1 MPKTES
7 SKNSENSE
15 YRFKPIGFIESPYRQ
30 KFAIPRQPGLVPS
43 ARGIIHF
50 TEEFAHSDCVRGI
63 EAFSH
68 LWLTFVFHETAAQGW
83 KPLVR
88 PPRLGGNMRKGVF
101 ATRSTFRPNP
111 IGLSVVELVAVEAN
125 KLIVRGLDLLHGTP
139 ILDIKPYLPYSDS
152 VSGALG
158 GYADANPTT
167 GMSVSFTPAAEAA
180 ILQHQHEYPELRQL
194 ISEVL
199 QQDPRPGYQREQ
211 SWDKEYGMHL
221 YDFNIKWRVIANDN
235 HVISIS

>member
-1 MPKTES
+1 MNTP
-7 SKNSENSE
+7 NNHNNE
-15 YRFKPIGFIESPYRQ
+15 YTFKPIAYVESPYRQ

-43 ARGIIHF
+43 ARGIIRF
-50 TEEFAHSDCVRGI
+50 SDEFAHTDCVRGI

-111 IGLSVVELVAVEAN
+111 IGLSVVELVAIEKVG
-125 KLIVRGLDLLHGTP
+125 LVVRGLDLLHGTP

-152 VSGALG
+152 IDNASGG
-158 GYADANPTT
+158 FADAKPTT
-167 GMSVSFTPAAEAA
+167 GMSVSFSLEAEAT
-180 ILQHQHEYPELRQL
+180 LTRYQTQYPELRQL

-221 YDFNIKWRVIANDN
+221 YDFNIKWRVSESDN

>member
-1 MPKTES
+1 MKNEGNRKS
-7 SKNSENSE
+7 SSQE
-15 YRFKPIGFIESPYRQ
+15 YVFKPIGYIESPYRQ

-43 ARGIIHF
+43 ARGVIHF
-50 TEEFAHSDCVRGI
+50 YDDFIHADCIRGI
-63 EAFSH
+63 EDFSH

-88 PPRLGGNMRKGVF
+88 PPRLGGNARKGVF

-111 IGLSVVELVAVEAN
+111 IGLSVVELLAVE
-125 KLIVRGLDLLHGTP
+125 KKQLIIRGLDLLHGTP

-152 VSGALG
+152 IGNALG
-158 GYADANPTT
+158 GYADDKPTS
-167 GMSVSFTPAAEAA
+167 GMSVSFSPEAENT
-180 ILQHQHEYPELRQL
+180 ILQQQKAFPELQQL
-194 ISEVL
+194 ITEVL

-211 SWDKEYGMHL
+211 NWEKEYGMHL
-221 YDFNIKWRVIANDN
+221 YEFNIKWRVIGNDN